1 MLRVM
6 LRLGLLLSLSL
17 ALGACSPGRAQDSS
31 PPPASSTADGRTAA
45 RLRVTAL
52 ERQVVED
59 QERLREAQLGYDALR
74 DQYLLLRDA
83 AAALTREDEAARAA
97 ARDAAPYR
105 ALVTNLRDAAN
116 ELEQHGGG
124 PPELRATLARLAD
137 LMQASEVRPADAD
150 EAARWARYLADGR
163 EQARGLRATDQ
174 DAAAAAGRVLDAFVR
189 VCWFWSDLDQDRAA
203 ATGPAAAEGTAVPE
217 EIQRVRRELPQA
229 SQLYQE
235 ALDELEDAKR
245 ALREHESALS
255 EARAASRRAR
265 ANPSG

>member
-17 ALGACSPGRAQDSS
+17 ALGACSSGRAQDSS

-97 ARDAAPYR
+97 TRDAAPYR

-189 VCWFWSDLDQDRAA
+189 VCWFWSDFDQARAA
-203 ATGPAAAEGTAVPE
+203 SRAVAEGTAVPE

-235 ALDELEDAKR
+235 ALGELEDAKR
-245 ALREHESALS
+245 ALRQHESALS